1 MSFFESLL
9 RFNVLYH
16 LGLAAVG
23 IITLIWFWRRGHR
36 LEAINSKRS
45 QKGKPPLTIEKLRR
59 HFTIA
64 ACAFAIFSI
73 TISPLLIRFFERL
86 GWY

>member
-1 MSFFESLL
+1 MNFFESMLQ
-9 RFNVLYH
+9 FNVLYH
-16 LGLAAVG
+16 LVLAIIG
-23 IITLIWFWRRGHR
+23 IATLIWFWHRGCR
-36 LEAINSKRS
+36 LETINSKRS
-45 QKGKPPLTIEKLRR
+45 QKGKPPLTSEKLRR

-73 TISPLLIRFFERL
+73 TISPLLIRFFERI